1 MRFPTPLLRGRL
13 VRRYK
18 RFLSDVVL
26 DSGKEVVAHCANP
39 GAMTGLMEPGA
50 EVWLSESRN
59 PARKLG
65 YSWEL
70 VRVGEGLVG
79 INTGLPN
86 AIVAEAIAAGRVP
99 ALRGYAS
106 MRREVKYGINSR
118 IDLLLE
124 DPHRP
129 KCHVEVKNVHLRR
142 AEDAEFPDCVTLRGA
157 KHLRELAAVV
167 RSGGRAVLL
176 YLVQRADCERLTVA
190 EDIDPGYAAA
200 FREAR
205 EQGVEALCYACRL
218 STEAIEL
225 DRPLMVA
232 G

>member
-18 RFLSDVVL
+18 RFLSDVIL
-26 DSGKEVVAHCANP
+26 DSGEEVIAHCANP

-59 PARKLG
+59 PARKLR

-70 VRVGEGLVG
+70 VRVGDGLVG

-86 AIVAEAIAAGRVP
+86 AIVAEAIAAGGVP
-99 ALRGYAS
+99 ALAGYES
-106 MRREVKYGINSR
+106 IRREVKYGVNSR

-124 DPHRP
+124 DAQRP

-142 AEDAEFPDCVTLRGA
+142 VEDAEFPDCVTLRGA
-157 KHLRELAAVV
+157 KHLRELASVA
-167 RSGGRAVLL
+167 RDGGRAVLF
-176 YLVQRADCERLTVA
+176 YLVQRTDCQRMAVA
-190 EDIDPGYAAA
+190 ADIDPGYAAA

-205 EQGVEALCYACRL
+205 EQGVEVLCYACRL
-218 STEAIEL
+218 STDSIEL
-225 DRPLMVA
+225 DRPLVVA
-232 G
+232 D